1 MITQVR
7 LAISETSETMSDA
20 QILRLINQSYL
31 ELAAALRHA
40 ELDESTTVTLVDGTA
55 EYDLE
60 ESDILHIENVTH
72 TTEGVRLQEI
82 STYQYDVY
90 TQSEDAEGTPAY
102 YFLSGWNATTSYP
115 QITFFP
121 TPDAA
126 GTVTIRYRKKP
137 TELVTT
143 PSATSAII
151 NEIWDD
157 SIVYRAISRAW
168 MLLGDSSRA
177 AEFRQM
183 AQSNDAVARR
193 MSTYA
198 SVVPIRP
205 GSRIGVAVR
214 NAKV

>member
-31 ELAAALRHA
+31 ELAAALRHV
-40 ELDESTTVTLVDGTA
+40 ELDASTTLTMVDGTA
-55 EYDLE
+55 EYELSV
-60 ESDILHIENVTH
+60 SDVLQIENVTH

-90 TQSEDAEGTPAY
+90 TQGEDAEGTPAY
-102 YFLSGWNATTSYP
+102 YVFTGVGSNNRM

-137 TELVTT
+137 TELVTS